1 MSRALSLP
9 FVLAAL
15 LAACSEPTPPDPERP
30 PVPKATSSSAAPASP
45 ITATAN
51 VYKDAARDA
60 VDKTQA
66 QAAEQARAAEQAA
79 Q

>member
-15 LAACSEPTPPDPERP
+15 LVACSEPTPPDPERP
-30 PVPKATSSSAAPASP
+30 PVPKAAAAPASP

-51 VYKDAARDA
+51 AYKDAARDA

>member
-1 MSRALSLP
+1 MSRALLLP
-9 FVLAAL
+9 FALATL
-15 LAACSEPTPPDPERP
+15 LTACSEPASPNPERP
-30 PVPKATSSSAAPASP
+30 PVPKASPAPASP

-51 VYKDAARDA
+51 AYKDAAREA
-60 VDKTQA
+60 VDATQA

>member
-1 MSRALSLP
+1 MSPALSLP

-30 PVPKATSSSAAPASP
+30 PVPKAAAAPASP

-51 VYKDAARDA
+51 AYKDAARDA